1 MHTRNDSIVEPHE
14 ELPRSIRPE
23 PDDADWDGS
32 FSHRPTLAE
41 ISLDAIASN
50 AAYFHSLVRP
60 GCQWMAVV
68 KANGYGHGAV
78 ETARTALSAGADR
91 LGVAFLDEALRLR
104 SAGIAAPI
112 LVLGYTPPE
121 AIREAV
127 AADVTLTVFRDE
139 ALEAVMREAESLGR
153 AARIHLKM
161 ETGMNRLGVTSA
173 DAALRLARRAN
184 ESPYV
189 TLEGAFTHFANAD
202 HPSPAYTELQFARF
216 LEFRGA
222 FEEAGVSVPLWH
234 CCNTAATIA
243 YPHMHLDMVRVGIGL
258 YGLKPSVRGVIA
270 GAPLKPA
277 MRLKSQIV
285 SLKDVPALEPVSYG
299 CTFASDKDTKIATVP
314 IGYADGMPRALSN
327 KGTATVRG
335 QSAPIAGTICMDQ
348 LMLDVTSIP
357 DAKLGDEVLLFGTP
371 EDKVTA
377 ADVASHAH
385 TIHYEIVC
393 GIGARVPRVY
403 VQEGRTVST
412 RFI

>member
-1 MHTRNDSIVEPHE
+1 MT
-14 ELPRSIRPE
+14 E
-23 PDDADWDGS
+23 PDYVDWDGS

-50 AAYFHSLVRP
+50 AAYFKSLLQP

-78 ETARTALSAGADR
+78 ETAKATLSAGADR

-127 AADVTLTVFRDE
+127 AADVTLTVFTGE
-139 ALEAVMREAESLGR
+139 TIETVMREAESLGR
-153 AARIHLKM
+153 TARIHLKI

-173 DAALRLARRAN
+173 EAALRLARRAN

-189 TLEGAFTHFANAD
+189 TLEGVFTHFANAD

-222 FEEAGVSVPLWH
+222 FEEAGISVPVWH

-243 YPHMHLDMVRVGIGL
+243 SPHMHLDMVRVGIGL
-258 YGLKPSVRGVIA
+258 YGLKPSIRGAIA

-299 CTFASDKDTKIATVP
+299 CTFASDKDTRIAIVP

-335 QSAPIAGTICMDQ
+335 QSAPISGTICMDQ
-348 LMLDVTSIP
+348 LMLDVTAIP
-357 DAKLGDEVLLFGTP
+357 DAKPGDEVLLFGTP

-393 GIGARVPRVY
+393 GISARVPRVY
-403 VQEGRTVST
+403 VKEGRTVST
-412 RFI
+412 CFI